1 MQRSA
6 AERLIEPFYDLFR
19 SKRRDWDAGFA
30 VLAEDWR
37 SYYTNGRFRT
47 KATTRPYI
55 EGLFDLVPDINVEI
69 LHLSVD
75 DRFIAVRSELSGTPT
90 GDFMVPYTGRT
101 FTVMTIDIHEA
112 GDDGRL
118 AVLHHAE
125 DWGTA
130 IRQLQGTD
138 TQDTDAEKGPDA

>member
-1 MQRSA
+1 MQRFE

-30 VLAEDWR
+30 VLSDDWR
-37 SYYTNGRFRT
+37 SYYTNGRYRT
-47 KATTRPYI
+47 KADTRPYV
-55 EGLFDLVPDINVEI
+55 EGLFDIVPDINVEI

-75 DRFIAVRSELSGTPT
+75 DTFIAVRSELSGTPAK
-90 GDFMVPYTGRT
+90 DFMVPHTGRA
-101 FTVMTIDIHEA
+101 FSIMTIDIHEV
-112 GDDGRL
+112 GPDGKLR
-118 AVLHHAE
+118 VLHHLE

-138 TQDTDAEKGPDA
+138 AQEGQDA

>member
-1 MQRSA
+1 MQRFE

-30 VLAEDWR
+30 VLSDDWR
-37 SYYTNGRFRT
+37 SYYTNGRYRT
-47 KATTRPYI
+47 KADTRPYI
-55 EGLFDLVPDINVEI
+55 EGLFDTVPDINVEI

-75 DRFIAVRSELSGTPT
+75 DAYIAVRSELSGTPVK
-90 GDFMVPYTGRT
+90 DFMVPHTGRS
-101 FTVMTIDIHEA
+101 FSIMTIDVHEV
-112 GDDGRL
+112 GSDGKL
-118 AVLHHAE
+118 HVLHHLE

-138 TQDTDAEKGPDA
+138 AQEGQDA

>member
-1 MQRSA
+1 MDRTA
-6 AERLIEPFYDLFR
+6 ATHLIEPFYDLFR

-37 SYYTNGRFRT
+37 SYYTNGRWRS
-47 KATTRPYI
+47 KADTRPYI

-69 LHLSVD
+69 LHVAVD
-75 DRFIAVRSELSGTPT
+75 GRHIAVRSELSGTPA
-90 GDFMVPYTGRT
+90 GDFMVPHTGRS
-101 FTVMTIDIHEA
+101 FSIMTIDIHEA

-138 TQDTDAEKGPDA
+138 TQEGPDA

>member
-1 MQRSA
+1 MLMQRVE

-37 SYYTNGRFRT
+37 SYYTNGRYRT
-47 KATTRPYI
+47 RTDTRPYI

-69 LHLSVD
+69 LHCSVD
-75 DRFIAVRSELSGTPT
+75 GVHICVRSELSGTPA
-90 GDFMVPYTGRT
+90 GDFMVPHTGRA
-101 FTVMTIDIHEA
+101 FSIMTIDVHEVD
-112 GDDGRL
+112 DDGRL
-118 AVLHHAE
+118 SVLHHLE

-130 IRQLQGTD
+130 IRQLQALEE
-138 TQDTDAEKGPDA
+138 Q